1 MTLGVLQAI
10 VFWHGMES
18 IRRFIDWAGPA
29 VYVVMIV
36 LAVYLVAKAGIPEH
50 RPDAWH
56 RVGGCRGHGQ
66 RGRAGGV
73 VLLRPDAELW

>member
-50 RPDAWH
+50 RP
-56 RVGGCRGHGQ
+56 
-66 RGRAGGV
+66 
-73 VLLRPDAELW
+73 

>member
-1 MTLGVLQAI
+1 
-10 VFWHGMES
+10 VFWHGTGG

-36 LAVYLVAKAGIPEH
+36 LAVDRVAKAGIPEH

-56 RVGGCRGHGQ
+56 CAVTGWAAVGVMVNAVALMVSYFSG
-66 RGRAGGV
+66 
-73 VLLRPDAELW
+73 LEAELW